1 MQVSPSDS
9 PSISRVTGPVVVI
22 LAAGEG
28 TRMRSA
34 IPKLLH
40 PLCGRPLV
48 AWTLA
53 AAREA
58 GAQKIVV
65 IDGPG
70 RSLAEAVDGAA
81 TIAVQEEPR
90 GPADAVRAAAGEIDG
105 DGPMIVLNGDAPL
118 VSAATIIALRDAHDA
133 SGAAATIAAA
143 ALDDR
148 RGYGRVIRAPDG
160 TVERVVETKVAGDAT
175 ELELH
180 VREVNAGLY
189 AFDVG
194 EVLRAIEEIQ
204 PDNAQGELYL
214 PDVLPVIRAHE

>member
-1 MQVSPSDS
+1 MP
-9 PSISRVTGPVVVI
+9 PP
-22 LAAGEG
+22 
-28 TRMRSA
+28 
-34 IPKLLH
+34 
-40 PLCGRPLV
+40 
-48 AWTLA
+48 TLA
-53 AAREA
+53 
-58 GAQKIVV
+58 
-65 IDGPG
+65 GPP
-70 RSLAEAVDGAA
+70 RS
-81 TIAVQEEPR
+81 R
-90 GPADAVRAAAGEIDG
+90 GTADAVRAAAGEIDG

-118 VSAATIIALRDAHDA
+118 VSAATIIALADAHDA
-133 SGAAATIAAA
+133 SGAAATIATAV
-143 ALDDR
+143 LDDP

-214 PDVLPVIRAHE
+214 PDVLPVGRRVPGSFFTPASPVPGAGSSSPALPDLTKARPHRSGSAGAAREAPTRSRC